1 MVPDAGECEQPRL
14 SRRRPDDIVAVKYS
28 IHERPRVM
36 IGEIVTFVQGIK
48 AGKLGTITNMRVTV
62 IGTGYVGTV
71 TGACLA
77 YLGHRVTCVDTDLSK
92 IEKLRRGEP
101 PIYEP
106 GLQELIVS
114 ANERGGINFETGL
127 ETAVRESDIIFI
139 AVGTPPLPSGESNLA
154 YLESAARGIGASM
167 DPSRFRVVVNKS
179 TVPVGSGNLVEAL
192 VREGIV
198 EARPDL
204 SDRIAFGVASNPEFL
219 REGSAIHDSLYPDRI
234 VVGAD
239 DPTTL
244 EMMRQLY
251 APLIEQKFTEPSF
264 APRPEPLQAGAG
276 EITLVAT
283 TITSAEM
290 IKYSA
295 NAFLALKIGF
305 SNEMANICERVG
317 ADVTEVMTGIGLD
330 WRIGRGFL
338 NAGIGWGGSCFGKDI
353 SSLLHTAAEYGYQAR
368 ILEAS
373 LAVNR
378 MQRSMVIQKL
388 QEKLFI
394 LKGRTIAL
402 LGLAFK
408 PNTDDLRDAPSLQIA
423 EKLIQLGARVRVY
436 DPVAMSVCREQYP
449 DLRITYCNDALTAV
463 EHADALVLV
472 TEWPEFAAL
481 SLKQLA
487 RRMNKAI
494 LIDGR
499 NLFQPERAREAG
511 FEYAGIGRAVP
522 RLAAAVVTD

>member
-1 MVPDAGECEQPRL
+1 
-14 SRRRPDDIVAVKYS
+14 
-28 IHERPRVM
+28 
-36 IGEIVTFVQGIK
+36 
-48 AGKLGTITNMRVTV
+48 MRVTV

-77 YLGHRVTCVDTDLSK
+77 YLGHKVTCVDSDLSK
-92 IEKLRRGEP
+92 IEKLRMGQT

-106 GLQELIVS
+106 GLEELIVL
-114 ANERGGINFETGL
+114 AQEKGGINFETEL
-127 ETAVRESDIIFI
+127 APAVTESDIIFI

-154 YLESAARGIGASM
+154 YLESAARGIGAHM

-179 TVPVGSGNLVEAL
+179 TVPVGSGNLVETL
-192 VREGIV
+192 VREGV
-198 EARPDL
+198 EESHPDWL
-204 SDRIAFGVASNPEFL
+204 NSVQFGVASNPEFL
-219 REGSAIHDSLYPDRI
+219 REGTAIEDSLYPDRI

-239 DPTTL
+239 NPKTI
-244 EMMRQLY
+244 EMMRELY
-251 APLIEQKFTEPSF
+251 AALMEQRFSDPSF
-264 APRPEPLQAGAG
+264 APRPAKLQNGSNPVPM
-276 EITLVAT
+276 VAT
-283 TITSAEM
+283 SITSAEM

-305 SNEMANICERVG
+305 SNEMSNICERVG

-378 MQRSMVIQKL
+378 MQRGVVVQKL
-388 QEKLFI
+388 QEKLYI
-394 LKGRTIAL
+394 LKGRTVAL

-423 EKLIQLGARVRVY
+423 EKLIQMGVRVRAY
-436 DPVAMSVCREQYP
+436 DPVAMPVCREQNP
-449 DLRITYCNDALTAV
+449 NLRISYCNDALSAV
-463 EHADALVLV
+463 DHADAVVLV
-472 TEWPEFAAL
+472 TEWPEFSSISLQQMAA
-481 SLKQLA
+481 
-487 RRMNKAI
+487 RMNKPV

-499 NLFQPERAREAG
+499 NLFDPEKARAAG
-511 FEYAGIGRAVP
+511 FDYTGIGRSVP
-522 RLAAAVVTD
+522 GRRLTDRNAPRPAAAAAE

>member
-1 MVPDAGECEQPRL
+1 
-14 SRRRPDDIVAVKYS
+14 
-28 IHERPRVM
+28 
-36 IGEIVTFVQGIK
+36 
-48 AGKLGTITNMRVTV
+48 MRVTV

-92 IEKLRRGEP
+92 IEKLRLGQP

-106 GLQELIVS
+106 DLEELIVL
-114 ANERGGINFETGL
+114 ADKRGGITFETDL
-127 ETAVRESDIIFI
+127 EPAVRESDVIFI
-139 AVGTPPLPSGESNLA
+139 AVGTPPLPSGESNLT
-154 YLESAARGIGASM
+154 YLESAARGIGAAM
-167 DPSRFRVVVNKS
+167 DPSRFRVIVNKS
-179 TVPVGSGNLVEAL
+179 TVPIGSGNLVETL
-192 VREGIV
+192 VREGIL
-198 EARPDL
+198 ESHPAM
-204 SDRIAFGVASNPEFL
+204 SDAIAFGVASNPEFL

-244 EMMRQLY
+244 EAMRQLY
-251 APLIEQKFTEPSF
+251 GPLIEQRFDEPSF
-264 APRPEPLQAGAG
+264 APRPAKLQAGG
-276 EITLVAT
+276 EDIPMVAT
-283 TITSAEM
+283 SITSAEM

-317 ADVTEVMTGIGLD
+317 ADATEVMTGIGLD

-378 MQRSMVIQKL
+378 MQRSVVIQKL
-388 QEKLFI
+388 QEKLYI
-394 LKGRTIAL
+394 LKGRTVAL

-423 EKLIQLGARVRVY
+423 EKLIQMGARVRVY
-436 DPVAMSVCREQYP
+436 DPVAMSACREQHP
-449 DLRITYCNDALTAV
+449 NLRIIYCKDAMSAV
-463 EHADALVLV
+463 EHADAVVLV
-472 TEWPEFAAL
+472 TEWPEFAGL
-481 SLKQLA
+481 NLPQMA
-487 RRMNKAI
+487 RKMNKAV

-499 NLFQPERAREAG
+499 NLFQPELAREAG
-511 FEYAGIGRAVP
+511 FEYAGIGRAVTRTSNGHP
-522 RLAAAVVTD
+522 HAKPVAVAATE